1 MQVWSMVLSI
11 ITSLTSGM
19 LLFFLQSVVK
29 ENRRLKQEKD
39 DARDKR
45 DKAMQN
51 GMVCVLR
58 KHLMDE
64 HETWIIKGYI
74 TSHALENGLAM
85 YRAYKDLGGNG
96 MIDHMEEE
104 IQGLPIRD

>member
-1 MQVWSMVLSI
+1 METLPMIFNFVLGIVSA
-11 ITSLTSGM
+11 M
-19 LLFFLQSVVK
+19 LVFMLQSSMK
-29 ENRRLKQEKD
+29 ENKKL
-39 DARDKR
+39 KR
-45 DKAMQN
+45 DKEEAQSKHDTAMRN

-64 HETWIIKGYI
+64 HEIWTVKGYI
-74 TSHALENGLAM
+74 TSHALENGIAM

-104 IQGLPIRD
+104 IQNLPIKD

>member
-1 MQVWSMVLSI
+1 MQVWSIVLSI
-11 ITSLTSGM
+11 STSLISGM

-29 ENRRLKQEKD
+29 ENRRLKHEKD

-64 HETWIIKGYI
+64 HETWMTKGYI
-74 TSHALENGLAM
+74 TSHALENGIAM

-96 MIDHMEEE
+96 MIDHMDEE
-104 IQGLPIRD
+104 IRELPIKD

>member
-1 MQVWSMVLSI
+1 MSTILAIV
-11 ITSLTSGM
+11 TSVVSAM
-19 LLFFLQSVVK
+19 LVFLLQSQVK
-29 ENRRLKQEKD
+29 ENRKLKKD
-39 DARDKR
+39 KEEARSKHE
-45 DKAMQN
+45 AAIEN

-64 HETWIIKGYI
+64 HEIWTERGYI

-104 IQGLPIRD
+104 IQTLPIRD

>member
-1 MQVWSMVLSI
+1 
-11 ITSLTSGM
+11 M

-64 HETWIIKGYI
+64 HETWMAKGYI